1 MTGTSL
7 GTPVRHTHHASP
19 VHEPPAVIRATG
31 IIVVLAVGLA
41 ILAIAFAL
49 PAARSKPHDVPIGAA
64 GPMAAGGQVADIL
77 EQHAPGAFAITY
89 YPGEAAL
96 RDAIRNRDVYGGISF
111 GADADVAGQAAPGG
125 RALLIATGGSPMVAQ
140 MLTQIGNGI
149 AQQAGE
155 PLRTEDLAPPTA
167 NDPRGAGLAA
177 CALPITLAGLLPA
190 VALVLLSPASG
201 AGPSLRGEYPHNRE
215 VWTRFTA
222 AVVFAAVAGT
232 TIAALLRY
240 VFGSIDRNVWGVAAG
255 LTLGLLAA
263 GLSMLGLG
271 SLFGR
276 GGLAVGALL
285 ALLLGNP
292 LSGLN
297 SAPEML
303 PSGWG
308 TLGQWLPQGATA
320 TLLRSTAFFDGAGAT
335 TAIAVLTCWA
345 VAGTTLIVI
354 AAVRQRRAVPA

>member
-1 MTGTSL
+1 MTTDSL
-7 GTPVRHTHHASP
+7 PRHAHHAAP
-19 VHEPPAVIRATG
+19 VHEPPAAIRATG
-31 IIVVLAVGLA
+31 IVVVLTVVLAT
-41 ILAIAFAL
+41 LAIAFAL

-64 GPMAAGGQVADIL
+64 GPQVASGQVADTL

-96 RDAIRNRDVYGGISF
+96 REAIRNRDVYGGISF
-111 GADADVAGQAAPGG
+111 GADPDVAGQAAPEG
-125 RALLIATGGSPMVAQ
+125 RTLLIATGGSPMVAQ

-149 AQQAGE
+149 AQQTAGAAG
-155 PLRTEDLAPPTA
+155 PATSGTAQLRTEDVAPPTA
-167 NDPRGAGLAA
+167 DDPRGAGLAA
-177 CALPITLAGLLPA
+177 SALPITLAGLLPA
-190 VALVLLSPASG
+190 VALVLL
-201 AGPSLRGEYPHNRE
+201 LKRE

-222 AVVFAAVAGT
+222 AVVFAGVAGW

-240 VFGSIDRNVWGVAAG
+240 VFGSIDQNFWGVAGG

-276 GGLAVGALL
+276 VGLAIGALL

-308 TLGQWLPQGATA
+308 TLGQWLPQGANA

-335 TAIAVLTCWA
+335 TAIVVLTCWA
-345 VAGTTLIVI
+345 LAGVTLIAI
-354 AAVRQRRAVPA
+354 AAVRQRRNSPA

>member
-7 GTPVRHTHHASP
+7 GSPSQHTRHASP
-19 VHEPPAVIRATG
+19 VHEPPAALRATG
-31 IIVVLAVGLA
+31 IIVVLTVVLA

-49 PAARSKPHDVPIGAA
+49 PAARSKPHAVPIGAA
-64 GPMAAGGQVADIL
+64 GPQAASGQVADML
-77 EQHAPGAFAITY
+77 QRQAPGAFAITY

-111 GADADVAGQAAPGG
+111 NTGADVAGRAAPED
-125 RALLIATGGSPMVAQ
+125 RTLLIATGGSPMVAQ
-140 MLTQIGNGI
+140 MLTQVGNGI
-149 AQQAGE
+149 AQQAGM
-155 PLRTEDLAPPTA
+155 PLHTEDLAPPSA
-167 NDPRGAGLAA
+167 DDPRGAGLAA
-177 CALPITLAGLLPA
+177 SALPITLAGLVPA
-190 VALVLLSPASG
+190 IALVLL
-201 AGPSLRGEYPHNRE
+201 LKRE
-215 VWTRFTA
+215 VWTRFA
-222 AVVFAAVAGT
+222 AATVFAAIAGT
-232 TIAALLRY
+232 TIAALMRY
-240 VFGSIDRNVWGVAAG
+240 VFGSIDQNVWGVAAG

-263 GLSMLGLG
+263 GLFMLGLG

-276 GGLAVGALL
+276 VGLSVGALL

-320 TLLRSTAFFDGAGAT
+320 TLLRSTAFFGGAGAT
-335 TAIAVLTCWA
+335 AAVVVLTCWA
-345 VAGTTLIVI
+345 FAGAALIVI
-354 AAVRQRRAVPA
+354 AAVRQGRSAPA

>member
-1 MTGTSL
+1 MTTDSL
-7 GTPVRHTHHASP
+7 PRHTHHATP
-19 VHEPPAVIRATG
+19 VHEPPAAIRATAMV
-31 IIVVLAVGLA
+31 VVLAVTLA

-64 GPMAAGGQVADIL
+64 GPQVASGQVAAML

-89 YPGEAAL
+89 YPGEASL
-96 RDAIRNRDVYGGISF
+96 REAIRNRDVYGGMSF
-111 GADADVAGQAAPGG
+111 GPDGHT
-125 RALLIATGGSPMVAQ
+125 LLIATGGSPMVAQ

-149 AQQAGE
+149 AQQTGMQ
-155 PLRTEDLAPPTA
+155 LHTEDLAPPTA
-167 NDPRGAGLAA
+167 DDPRGAGLAA
-177 CALPITLAGLLPA
+177 TALPITLAGLLPA
-190 VALVLLSPASG
+190 VALVLL
-201 AGPSLRGEYPHNRE
+201 LKRE

-222 AVVFAAVAGT
+222 VVVFAGVAGW

-240 VFGSIDRNVWGVAAG
+240 VFGSIDQNLWGVAGG
-255 LTLGLLAA
+255 LTLGVLAA
-263 GLSMLGLG
+263 GLAMLGLG

-276 GGLAVGALL
+276 VGLVVGALL

-308 TLGQWLPQGATA
+308 TLGQWLPQGANA

-335 TAIAVLTCWA
+335 TAIVVLSCWA
-345 VAGTTLIVI
+345 LAGVTLIAI
-354 AAVRQRRAVPA
+354 AAVRQRHHSPA

>member
-19 VHEPPAVIRATG
+19 VHEPPAAIRATG
-31 IIVVLAVGLA
+31 IIVVLIIVLA

-49 PAARSKPHDVPIGAA
+49 PAARSKPHGVPVGAA
-64 GPMAAGGQVADIL
+64 GPMAAGGRVADIL

-111 GADADVAGQAAPGG
+111 GPDSPS
-125 RALLIATGGSPMVAQ
+125 LLIATGGSPMVAQ
-140 MLTQIGNGI
+140 MLTQIGNGV
-149 AQQAGE
+149 AQQARM
-155 PLRTEDLAPPTA
+155 PLHIEDLAPPTSD
-167 NDPRGAGLAA
+167 DPRGAGLAA
-177 CALPITLAGLLPA
+177 SALPITLAGLLPA
-190 VALVLLSPASG
+190 VALVLL
-201 AGPSLRGEYPHNRE
+201 LRRE
-215 VWTRFTA
+215 VWTRLIA
-222 AVVFAAVAGT
+222 AVVFAAGAAL

-240 VFGSIDRNVWGVAAG
+240 VFGSIDQSIWGIAAA
-255 LTLGLLAA
+255 LTLGLLGA
-263 GLSMLGLG
+263 GLFMLGLG

-276 GGLAVGALL
+276 VGLAIGALL

-292 LSGLN
+292 LSGLT

-320 TLLRSTAFFDGAGAT
+320 TLLRSAAFFEGAGAT
-335 TAIAVLTCWA
+335 TAIVVLTSWA
-345 VAGTTLIVI
+345 VAGATLIMF
-354 AAVRQRRAVPA
+354 AAVRQRRSAPA

>member
-1 MTGTSL
+1 MTGTPL

-19 VHEPPAVIRATG
+19 VHEPPAAIRATG
-31 IIVVLAVGLA
+31 IIVALTVALA

-49 PAARSKPHDVPIGAA
+49 PAARSKPHNIPIGAA
-64 GPMAAGGQVADIL
+64 GPTAASGQVADML

-111 GADADVAGQAAPGG
+111 GPDG
-125 RALLIATGGSPMVAQ
+125 RSLLIATGGSPMVAQ
-140 MLTQIGNGI
+140 MLTQMGNGI
-149 AQQAGE
+149 AQQVGV

-167 NDPRGAGLAA
+167 DDPRGAGLAA
-177 CALPITLAGLLPA
+177 SALPITLAGLLPG
-190 VALVLLSPASG
+190 VALVLFLK
-201 AGPSLRGEYPHNRE
+201 RE
-215 VWTRFTA
+215 VWTRFIA
-222 AVVFAAVAGT
+222 AVVFAAGAGV

-240 VFGSIDRNVWGVAAG
+240 VFGSIDQSIWGVAAG

-263 GLSMLGLG
+263 GLAMLGLG

-276 GGLAVGALL
+276 VGLAVGALM

-308 TLGQWLPQGATA
+308 TVGQWLPQGATA

-335 TAIAVLTCWA
+335 TAIAVLSCWA
-345 VAGTTLIVI
+345 VAGFGLIVL
-354 AAVRQRRAVPA
+354 AAVRQGRSAPA

>member
-1 MTGTSL
+1 M
-7 GTPVRHTHHASP
+7 
-19 VHEPPAVIRATG
+19 
-31 IIVVLAVGLA
+31 
-41 ILAIAFAL
+41 
-49 PAARSKPHDVPIGAA
+49 
-64 GPMAAGGQVADIL
+64 L

-111 GADADVAGQAAPGG
+111 GAGADVAGQAAPEG
-125 RALLIATGGSPMVAQ
+125 RVLLIATGGSPMVAQ

-149 AQQAGE
+149 AQQAGGTAGPATSGAV
-155 PLRTEDLAPPTA
+155 PLDTEDLAPPSA
-167 NDPRGAGLAA
+167 DDPRGAGIAA
-177 CALPITLAGLLPA
+177 SALPITLAGLLPA
-190 VALVLLSPASG
+190 VALVLL
-201 AGPSLRGEYPHNRE
+201 LKRE
-215 VWTRFTA
+215 VWTRFVA
-222 AVVFAAVAGT
+222 ATVFAAIAGA
-232 TIAALLRY
+232 TIAALLRC
-240 VFGSIDRNVWGVAAG
+240 VFGSIDQNVWGVAAG

-276 GGLAVGALL
+276 VGLAVGALL

-303 PSGWG
+303 PTGWG

-320 TLLRSTAFFDGAGAT
+320 TLLRSTAFFGGAGAT
-335 TAIAVLTCWA
+335 SAIVVLTCWA
-345 VAGTTLIVI
+345 FAGAALIVI
-354 AAVRQRRAVPA
+354 TAVRRRRSAPA

>member
-1 MTGTSL
+1 MTSL
-7 GTPVRHTHHASP
+7 GSPVRHTHHASP
-19 VHEPPAVIRATG
+19 VHEPSAAIRATG
-31 IIVVLAVGLA
+31 IVGVLTVALA

-49 PAARSKPHDVPIGAA
+49 PAARSKPHGIPIGAA
-64 GPMAAGGQVADIL
+64 GPQAASGQLADIL
-77 EQHAPGAFAITY
+77 EQRAPGAFAITY

-96 RDAIRNRDVYGGISF
+96 RDAIRNRDVYGGISL
-111 GADADVAGQAAPGG
+111 GADD
-125 RALLIATGGSPMVAQ
+125 RSLLIATGGSPVVAQ
-140 MLTQIGNGI
+140 LLTQLGNGI
-149 AQQAGE
+149 AQQPGV
-155 PLRTEDLAPPTA
+155 PLHTEDLAPPTA
-167 NDPRGAGLAA
+167 DDPRGAGLAA
-177 CALPITLAGLLPA
+177 SALPITLAGLLPA
-190 VALVLLSPASG
+190 VALVLFLK
-201 AGPSLRGEYPHNRE
+201 RE
-215 VWTRFTA
+215 VWTRLTA
-222 AVVFAAVAGT
+222 AVVFAAGAGV

-240 VFGSIDRNVWGVAAG
+240 VLGSIDRNLWGVAAG

-276 GGLAVGALL
+276 GGLVVGALL

-292 LSGLN
+292 LSGLS

-308 TLGQWLPQGATA
+308 AVGQWLPQGATA

-335 TAIAVLTCWA
+335 TAIAALAGWA
-345 VAGTTLIVI
+345 VAGAALVVT

>member
-1 MTGTSL
+1 MTGTPL

-19 VHEPPAVIRATG
+19 VHEPPAAIRATG
-31 IIVVLAVGLA
+31 IIVALIVVLA

-49 PAARSKPHDVPIGAA
+49 PAVRSKPHDIPIGAA
-64 GPMAAGGQVADIL
+64 GPTAASGQVADML

-96 RDAIRNRDVYGGISF
+96 RDAIRNRNVYGGISL
-111 GADADVAGQAAPGG
+111 GPDG
-125 RALLIATGGSPMVAQ
+125 RSLLIATGGSPMVAQ

-149 AQQAGE
+149 AQQAGT

-177 CALPITLAGLLPA
+177 SALPITLAGLLPA
-190 VALVLLSPASG
+190 VALVLFLK
-201 AGPSLRGEYPHNRE
+201 RE
-215 VWTRFTA
+215 VWTRFIA
-222 AVVFAAVAGT
+222 AVVFAAGAGI

-240 VFGSIDRNVWGVAAG
+240 VFGSIDQSIWGVAAG

-276 GGLAVGALL
+276 AGLVVGALL

-345 VAGTTLIVI
+345 VAGVGLIVL
-354 AAVRQRRAVPA
+354 AAVRQGRSVRA

>member
-1 MTGTSL
+1 MTGTPL
-7 GTPVRHTHHASP
+7 GTPARPTHHASP
-19 VHEPPAVIRATG
+19 VHEPPAAIRATG
-31 IIVVLAVGLA
+31 IIVALTVALA

-49 PAARSKPHDVPIGAA
+49 PAARSKPHDIPIGAA
-64 GPMAAGGQVADIL
+64 GPQAASGQVADML
-77 EQHAPGAFAITY
+77 EQHAPGAFAVTY

-111 GADADVAGQAAPGG
+111 GPDG
-125 RALLIATGGSPMVAQ
+125 RSLLIATGGSPMVAQ
-140 MLTQIGNGI
+140 MLTQMGNGI
-149 AQQAGE
+149 AQQAGV
-155 PLRTEDLAPPTA
+155 PLHTEDLAPPTA

-177 CALPITLAGLLPA
+177 SALPITLAGLLPG
-190 VALVLLSPASG
+190 VALVLV
-201 AGPSLRGEYPHNRE
+201 LRRE
-215 VWTRFTA
+215 VWTRFAA
-222 AVVFAAVAGT
+222 AVVFAAGAGI

-240 VFGSIDRNVWGVAAG
+240 VFGSIDQSIWGVAAG
-255 LTLGLLAA
+255 LTLGLMAA
-263 GLSMLGLG
+263 GLTMLGLG

-276 GGLAVGALL
+276 VGLAVGALM

-308 TLGQWLPQGATA
+308 TVGQWLPQGATA

-335 TAIAVLTCWA
+335 TAIAVLSCWA
-345 VAGTTLIVI
+345 VAGIGLIVL
-354 AAVRQRRAVPA
+354 AAVRQARSAPA

>member
-1 MTGTSL
+1 MTETPL

-19 VHEPPAVIRATG
+19 VHEPPAAIRATG
-31 IIVVLAVGLA
+31 IIAAITVVLAVLA
-41 ILAIAFAL
+41 VAFAL
-49 PAARSKPHDVPIGAA
+49 PAARSKPHNIPIGAA
-64 GPMAAGGQVADIL
+64 GPTAASGQVADML
-77 EQHAPGAFAITY
+77 EQHAPGAFTITY

-111 GADADVAGQAAPGG
+111 GPDG
-125 RALLIATGGSPMVAQ
+125 RTLLIATGGSPMVAQ

-149 AQQAGE
+149 GQQEGVS
-155 PLRTEDLAPPTA
+155 LRTEDLAPPTA
-167 NDPRGAGLAA
+167 SDPRGAGLAA
-177 CALPITLAGLLPA
+177 SALPITLAGLLPA
-190 VALVLLSPASG
+190 VALVLFLK
-201 AGPSLRGEYPHNRE
+201 RE
-215 VWTRFTA
+215 VWTCFIA
-222 AVVFAAVAGT
+222 AVVFAAGAGI

-240 VFGSIDRNVWGVAAG
+240 VFGSIDQSIWGVAAG

-276 GGLAVGALL
+276 IGLVVGALV

-320 TLLRSTAFFDGAGAT
+320 TLLRSTAFFDGTGAT
-335 TAIAVLTCWA
+335 TAIAVLSCWA
-345 VAGTTLIVI
+345 VAGIGLIVL
-354 AAVRQRRAVPA
+354 AAVRQGRSVRA

>member
-1 MTGTSL
+1 MTGTPL

-19 VHEPPAVIRATG
+19 VHEPPAAIRATG
-31 IIVVLAVGLA
+31 IIVALTVALA

-49 PAARSKPHDVPIGAA
+49 PAARSKPHNIPIGAA
-64 GPMAAGGQVADIL
+64 GPTAASGQVADML

-111 GADADVAGQAAPGG
+111 GPDG
-125 RALLIATGGSPMVAQ
+125 RSLLIATGGSPMVAQ
-140 MLTQIGNGI
+140 MLTQMGNGI
-149 AQQAGE
+149 AQQVGV

-167 NDPRGAGLAA
+167 DDPRGAGLAGS
-177 CALPITLAGLLPA
+177 ALPITLAGLLPG
-190 VALVLLSPASG
+190 VALVLFLK
-201 AGPSLRGEYPHNRE
+201 RE
-215 VWTRFTA
+215 VWTRFIA
-222 AVVFAAVAGT
+222 AVVFAAGAGV

-240 VFGSIDRNVWGVAAG
+240 VFGSIDQSIWGVAAG

-263 GLSMLGLG
+263 GLAMLGLG

-276 GGLAVGALL
+276 VGLAIGALM

-297 SAPEML
+297 SAAEML

-308 TLGQWLPQGATA
+308 TVGQWLPQGATA

-335 TAIAVLTCWA
+335 TAIAVLSCWA
-345 VAGTTLIVI
+345 VAGIGLIVL
-354 AAVRQRRAVPA
+354 AAVRQGRSAPA